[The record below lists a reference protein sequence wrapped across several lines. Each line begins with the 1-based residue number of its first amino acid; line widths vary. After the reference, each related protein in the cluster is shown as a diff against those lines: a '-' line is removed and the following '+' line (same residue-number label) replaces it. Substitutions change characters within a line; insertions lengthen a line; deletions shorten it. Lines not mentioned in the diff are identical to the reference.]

1 MMVMMA
7 GTSDAMQRGRLAP
20 AGFLFV
26 VRDGDLFECWRTVVR
41 KERRRGGKEREEN
54 GRRRGWYKTE
64 VMTDELDGE

>member
-7 GTSDAMQRGRLAP
+7 GPSDAMQRGRLAP

-26 VRDGDLFECWRTVVR
+26 RDGDLVECWRTVVR